1 MRSSSRA
8 LLSSNALTTAMLVVG
23 LVNNVAI
30 AAIFGLTR
38 RVDAFYAALML
49 PNLFMVLCLDY
60 LGKNFM
66 PAFARA
72 KKEGDRFASE
82 LTSSIVTIMS
92 IAAAGIAVLLA
103 LSSPYLFGLLL
114 PGFSSEDVELVTR
127 YFWIMAPSFVLMAA
141 TVFNQHVCQ
150 YNERYVQ
157 ITAIRSALPL
167 ANLAAI
173 VVASPLIGEY
183 ALPVGH
189 LLGHLVVFL
198 LMAREAEYRHIWR
211 VTVRR
216 EWEGRIFSNSAIVA
230 GSGLLARIR
239 PVIMNYFASLLGSGA
254 IAAIALSSRLTEP
267 LGRTIFTAVRMI
279 MFSRTARYAAD
290 GNSRQI
296 ARLYDLGLASSF
308 LLLAPLLWWIGLY
321 SGVIVEV
328 VFVRGEFD
336 REMAALV
343 SLALLGTVPGIAF
356 VGINAIMSNAF
367 YAMDRIAVPAIVM
380 PIGTVLYLAVAPYL
394 SARYGVLGLTAGE
407 SLASAAIFFVMVVL
421 LRRQVPAFRTGKS
434 VGRLLRYTAI
444 AGLCF
449 VGAKSSA
456 DALGLSEIASGAL
469 SLGLGGALYLVVL
482 GALRDST
489 LAFVGGYL
497 RRAAPAARLQ

>member
-8 LLSSNALTTAMLVVG
+8 LLSSNALTTAMLLVG
-23 LVNNVAI
+23 LVNNIAI
-30 AAIFGLTR
+30 AALFGLTR

-72 KKEGDRFASE
+72 KNEGDELASE
-82 LTSSIVTIMS
+82 LTSSIVTTTAL
-92 IAAAGIAVLLA
+92 AAAGIAVLLT
-103 LSSPYLFGLLL
+103 LSSPYLFRLLL
-114 PGFSSEDVELVTR
+114 PGFSADDIELVSR
-127 YFWIMAPSFVLMAA
+127 YFWIMAPSLVLMAV
-141 TVFNQHVCQ
+141 TVFNQQICQ
-150 YNERYVQ
+150 YHERYVQ
-157 ITAIRSALPL
+157 ITAIRSALPI

-173 VVASPLIGEY
+173 VGAGPLIGEY

-189 LLGHLVVFL
+189 LLGHVVVFV
-198 LMAREAEYRHIWR
+198 LMMREGGHRHTWR
-211 VTVRR
+211 ITVRR
-216 EWEGRIFSNSAIVA
+216 EWEGRVFSNSAIVA

-239 PVIMNYFASLLGSGA
+239 PVIMNYFASLLGGGA
-254 IAAIALSSRLTEP
+254 IAAIALASRLTEP

-279 MFSRTARYAAD
+279 MFSRTARFAAE

-296 ARLYDLGLASSF
+296 ARLYDVGLSSSF

-321 SGVIVEV
+321 SNVIVET

-343 SLALLGTVPGIAF
+343 SLALLGAVPGIAF
-356 VGINAIMSNAF
+356 VGINALMSNAF

-380 PIGTVLYLAVAPYL
+380 PIGTVLYLAAAPYL

-407 SLASAAIFFVMVVL
+407 SLAAAATFGIMVVL
-421 LRRQVPAFRTGKS
+421 LRRQVPAFATGKAIGS
-434 VGRLLRYTAI
+434 LLRYTALAGVCLVAAKLI
-444 AGLCF
+444 AG
-449 VGAKSSA
+449 
-456 DALGLSEIASGAL
+456 ALGAAEIAEAAVAL
-469 SLGLGGALYLVVL
+469 SIGGALYLVAL
-482 GALRDST
+482 AALRDPT
-489 LAFVGGYL
+489 LAFLAGYL